1 MNVAVKVLKRDGL
14 TPAIRR
20 QFVEEANT
28 MAQLADHPYIVQV
41 FRSEQTPDG
50 GAYLVMKYYPPPN
63 LAVRA
68 KRERFGVEEV
78 LRNVLAELDLTLA
91 LTGCR
96 TPAEVTRERLAPPP
110 GS

>member
-50 GAYLVMKYYPPPN
+50 GAYLVMKYYPAQPGGACQAG
-63 LAVRA
+63 AVR
-68 KRERFGVEEV
+68 RRG
-78 LRNVLAELDLTLA
+78 
-91 LTGCR
+91 G
-96 TPAEVTRERLAPPP
+96 PAPASTWRAPSRPPIGPASSTVTSSRPT
-110 GS
+110 S